1 MTRKTYIPYGKGR
14 IIVTDERGKRKLM
27 RLDEVNVNFFGEAP
41 VTNESITTTSEITN
55 QLSIADDK
63 LERALALLDSL
74 DNTLGSKIDIYLEND
89 EEGKDE
95 FRKLFTLLDIIAE
108 EIQTAKT
115 ITYSVNMRNINNN
128 TK

>member
-14 IIVTDERGKRKLM
+14 IIVIDERGERKLM
-27 RLDEVNVNFFGEAP
+27 KLDEVNVKFFGEAP
-41 VTNESITTTSEITN
+41 VTNESITTSEITN

-74 DNTLGSKIDIYLEND
+74 DNTLGSKIDIYLETD

-115 ITYSVNMRNINNN
+115 ITYSVNIK
-128 TK
+128 TLEV